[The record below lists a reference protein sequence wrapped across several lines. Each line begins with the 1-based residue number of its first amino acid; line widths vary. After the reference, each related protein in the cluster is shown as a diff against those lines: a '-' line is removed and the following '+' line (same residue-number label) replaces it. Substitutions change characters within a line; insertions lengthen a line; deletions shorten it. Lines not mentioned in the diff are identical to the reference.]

1 MLPTLAEIL
10 ALPAFRGAQVL
21 SGHAQ
26 LSQAVTWVHVSEV
39 LDAHRFLS
47 GGELL
52 LSTGL
57 ELSRAGA
64 EAHAAYLRA
73 IAQAGAHGLV
83 LELVQSWREV
93 PPELLAAARLLDF
106 PVIVLAHEVRFADLT
121 RAAHERILRP
131 HGPPALEPG
140 LAPVLAALQE
150 TGRSADFLAA
160 QLGPLLALPS
170 RPRAT
175 LLATLDALLGHHLNV
190 AEAARTLGVRRQT
203 VYYRLEQIRGMLGD
217 LEDPRRHLALAL
229 ALEVARSGQAEAPGL
244 AAPLLLKPHP

>member
-10 ALPAFRGAQVL
+10 ALPAFSGAQVL

-26 LSQAVTWVHVSEV
+26 LSQAVTWVHVAEV

-64 EAHAAYLRA
+64 EEGAAYLRA
-73 IAQAGAHGLV
+73 IAQAGAHGLA
-83 LELVQSWREV
+83 LELVQRLRDV
-93 PPELLAAARLLDF
+93 PPGVLAAARLLDF
-106 PVIVLAHEVRFADLT
+106 PIIVFAHEVRFAELT

-131 HGPPALEPG
+131 HGAGGPEPG
-140 LAPVLAALQE
+140 LAPVLAALTE
-150 TGRSADFLAA
+150 TGRSAAFLHA

-175 LLATLDALLGHHLNV
+175 LLATLDALLGRHLNV
-190 AEAARTLGVRRQT
+190 AEAARALGVRRQT

-217 LEDPRRHLALAL
+217 FEDPRRRLALAL
-229 ALEVARSGQAEAPGL
+229 ALELARSGQVGEELGVRGGPR
-244 AAPLLLKPHP
+244 